1 MRNLSPAQRFRSRRH
16 AEVPPSVLSVAE
28 NVLRDKYDRNQAD
41 QGWGRIVAQATHLCR
56 SHRRHNLTQTTLIA
70 TRCLHESS
78 ADDNLQNHMT
88 GTFLSP
94 FLLQATKVTKAT
106 KRQRHFAS
114 TRSCSIRRLKFSVR
128 SPESDSTL
136 ASSLAAPFRSSV
148 SSSSIVSTA
157 PASPVNNSARG
168 GVSIVAP
175 SASVTQNRALTAA
188 TAGGDLGGRSHVT
201 NPHATPSPR
210 AGIAVGCPS
219 RISIRQSSVFTTP
232 KPSPSAVLSEL
243 GSTTLSI
250 TWMLTPSTSVAAA
263 PEFASAIT
271 NGNGDCDSSTRV
283 STNETFAP
291 AGSPRQP
298 ATSRIN
304 DPAKRSLTIAQEYP
318 IANKEER

>member
-1 MRNLSPAQRFRSRRH
+1 MRNLSPAQCFRRRH
-16 AEVPPSVLSVAE
+16 NSEVSPSAISVAE

-41 QGWGRIVAQATHLCR
+41 QGWGRTVAQTASLCR
-56 SHRRHNLTQTTLIA
+56 STVRRNLTLTTQIA

-78 ADDNLQNHMT
+78 ADDNLQNQLT

-94 FLLQATKVTKAT
+94 FLLQATKLTEAT
-106 KRQRHFAS
+106 KRQRYSAS
-114 TRSCSIRRLKFSVR
+114 ARSCSIRRLKFSVR

-136 ASSLAAPFRSSV
+136 ASSLAAPSRSSV
-148 SSSSIVSTA
+148 SSSIVELTA
-157 PASPVNNSARG
+157 SASLDSKKTRG

-175 SASVTQNRALTAA
+175 SASVTLNLALTAA
-188 TAGGDLGGRSHVT
+188 TAGGDSGSRSQVT

-219 RISIRQSSVFTTP
+219 RISIRQSSVFRTP

-243 GSTTLSI
+243 GSTTLLI
-250 TWMLTPSTSVAAA
+250 TSMLIPSTSVAAA

-271 NGNGDCDSSTRV
+271 NGSGDCDSSTRV

-291 AGSPRQP
+291 PGSPRQP